1 MRFSIIVLCALI
13 CLFVILTEARQKKV
27 NRAASR
33 SLAVRNG
40 NKKQRSNVRQRN
52 GNKPSA
58 KSKNLKKRRP
68 NAGKKK
74 KKSKNLA
81 KKNRRKS
88 NSAKNRKAKVKSS
101 STSSSSIAT
110 LPLDFQ
116 QNFVRTTDNLR
127 SEKAFLARRY
137 GFGFAKTSGTARLK
151 NTANMEYTCKLSIG
165 TPKQRFTILPDTG
178 SSNLWVT
185 GPQCKSKACRKHMR
199 YRPTK
204 SSTYIED
211 GEEFEIE
218 YESGA
223 LAGYLAIDTV
233 SIAGLTVTNQTF
245 AMSSK
250 EPGSTFTTANFDGIL
265 GMGYKS
271 ISVDGVTPVVQNMCA
286 QDVIS
291 PCRFA
296 ICMKG
301 GGSSSRGGAIFFG
314 NSSTSAYSGSNSYTY
329 TPVTTKGYWQFT
341 LQAVYVGSTKV
352 SGSVQAIVDSGTS
365 LMTAPTAIYKKIN
378 KILGCKETSSG
389 ECWMKCSTDVPDVTM
404 VIGGTEFVLKGKK
417 MMLKVKTSKGKTVC
431 ISVVTEVPDEPMILG
446 DAFIRH
452 FCTVFDFANNRIGF
466 AATTYKT

>member
-1 MRFSIIVLCALI
+1 MRCRIIVLCALI

-33 SLAVRNG
+33 SLAARNG
-40 NKKQRSNVRQRN
+40 NKNQRSNVRQRN
-52 GNKPSA
+52 GNKLSA
-58 KSKNLKKRRP
+58 RSKNPKKRRL
-68 NAGKKK
+68 NAGKKN
-74 KKSKNLA
+74 KKSRNLA
-81 KKNRRKS
+81 KKNKRKS
-88 NSAKNRKAKVKSS
+88 NSDNQKAKVKSS
-101 STSSSSIAT
+101 STSSSSLAT

-137 GFGFAKTSGTARLK
+137 GFSFAKTSGSARLK
-151 NTANMEYTCKLSIG
+151 NTANMEYTCKLNIG
-165 TPKQRFTILPDTG
+165 TPKQKFTMLPDTG

-185 GPQCKSKACRKHMR
+185 GPNCKSKACRKHKR
-199 YRPTK
+199 YRPKK
-204 SSTYIED
+204 SSTYIKD
-211 GEEFEIE
+211 GEEFDIA
-218 YESGA
+218 YDTGA
-223 LAGYLAIDTV
+223 LAGFLAIDTV
-233 SIAGLTVTNQTF
+233 SMAGLAVTNQTF
-245 AMSSK
+245 AMSTK

-265 GMGYKS
+265 GMGYTS
-271 ISVDGVTPVVQNMCA
+271 ISVDGVTPLVQNMCA

-301 GGSSSRGGAIFFG
+301 GGSSARGGAIFFG
-314 NSSTSAYSGSNSYTY
+314 NSSTSAFSGSNSYTY
-329 TPVTTKGYWQFT
+329 TPVTQKGYWQFT

-389 ECWMKCSTDVPDVTM
+389 ECWMKCSTDVPDVTI
-404 VIGGTEFVLKGKK
+404 VIGNTEFVLKGKK
-417 MMLKVKTSKGKTVC
+417 MMMKVKTYKGKTVC
-431 ISVVTEVPDEPMILG
+431 ISVVTEAPDEPMILG

-452 FCTVFDFANNRIGF
+452 FCTVFDLANNRIGF